1 MPFSG
6 YWIFL
11 QNKIQLPILLLSQLK
26 IKFLN
31 LLKDE
36 YPVQEVSSFFNL
48 LIESY
53 LGMNRLDFALKPGK
67 ELSLEEK
74 QKFES
79 AIQRLSLH
87 EPIQYIIG
95 ETEFFG
101 LKFKVDKNVLIPRPE
116 TEELV
121 QWVLDDVG
129 ESKNS
134 PKLKIL
140 DIGTGSGCIA
150 ISLAKNL
157 PNAEIFA
164 LDISEKAL
172 KIARENAGLNK
183 VNVNFIQ
190 ADILNL
196 EALTGKFDVVVSNPP
211 YVREMEKAEMHRNV
225 LENEPEMALYVKDT
239 DPLIFYGIIAK
250 LARAGLQEN
259 GNLYFEINQY
269 LAIETEEILKNSG
282 FKTELKKD
290 IFGNYRMLKGR

>member
-1 MPFSG
+1 M
-6 YWIFL
+6 
-11 QNKIQLPILLLSQLK
+11 LLSQLK

-36 YPVQEVSSFFNL
+36 YPAQEVNSFFNL

-67 ELSLEEK
+67 EISLEEK
-74 QKFES
+74 EKFES
-79 AIQRLSLH
+79 AIHRLSLH
-87 EPIQYIIG
+87 QPIQYIIG

-101 LKFKVDKNVLIPRPE
+101 LQFKVDKNVLIPRPE

-121 QWVLDDVG
+121 EWILSDVG
-129 ESKNS
+129 ESTNPS
-134 PKLKIL
+134 NLKIL

-172 KIARENAGLNK
+172 KTARENAGLNK
-183 VNVNFIQ
+183 VNVNFTQ

-196 EALTGKFDVVVSNPP
+196 EALTGKFDVIVSNPP
-211 YVREMEKAEMHRNV
+211 YVREMEKVEMHRNV

-239 DPLIFYGIIAK
+239 DPLIFYRIIAK
-250 LARAGLQEN
+250 LAEAGLQKY

-269 LAIETEEILKNSG
+269 LPNETEEILKNAG

-290 IFGNYRMLKGR
+290 IFGNYRMLRGRQKSNN

>member
-1 MPFSG
+1 M
-6 YWIFL
+6 
-11 QNKIQLPILLLSQLK
+11 LLSQLK

-36 YPVQEVSSFFNL
+36 YPAQEVSSFFNL

-67 ELSLEEK
+67 EISLEEK
-74 QKFES
+74 EKFES
-79 AIQRLSLH
+79 AIHGLSLH

-101 LKFKVDKNVLIPRPE
+101 LKFKVNKNVLIPRPE

-121 QWVLDDVG
+121 QWILDDVG
-129 ESKNS
+129 EAKN
-134 PKLKIL
+134 PQNLKIL

-157 PNAEIFA
+157 PDAEIFA
-164 LDISEKAL
+164 LDISENAL
-172 KIARENAGLNK
+172 ETARENAGLNK

-196 EALTGKFDVVVSNPP
+196 EALTGKFDVIVSNPP
-211 YVREMEKAEMHRNV
+211 YVREMEKAKMHRNV
-225 LENEPEMALYVKDT
+225 LENEPDMALYVKDT
-239 DPLIFYGIIAK
+239 DPLVFYRKITK
-250 LARAGLQEN
+250 LAQAGLKKN

-269 LAIETEEILKNSG
+269 LANETEEILKNSD
-282 FKTELKKD
+282 FRTELKKD
-290 IFGNYRMLKGR
+290 IFGNYRMLRGRKKSNN

>member
-1 MPFSG
+1 
-6 YWIFL
+6 
-11 QNKIQLPILLLSQLK
+11 LLSQLK

-36 YPVQEVSSFFNL
+36 YPAQEASSFFNL
-48 LIESY
+48 LTESY

-74 QKFES
+74 EKFEF
-79 AIQRLSLH
+79 AIGMLSLH

-101 LKFKVDKNVLIPRPE
+101 LKFKVNKNVLIPRPE

-121 QWVLDDVG
+121 QWILDDVR
-129 ESKNS
+129 ESKN
-134 PKLKIL
+134 PPNLKIL

-150 ISLAKNL
+150 ISLAKHL

-164 LDISEKAL
+164 LDISEIAL
-172 KIARENAGLNK
+172 KTARENAGLNK

-196 EALTGKFDVVVSNPP
+196 EALTGKFDVIVSNPP
-211 YVREMEKAEMHRNV
+211 YVREMEKVEMHRNV
-225 LENEPEMALYVKDT
+225 LDNEPDMALYVKDN

-250 LARAGLQEN
+250 LAQAGLQKN

-269 LAIETEEILKNSG
+269 LANETEEILKNSG
-282 FKTELKKD
+282 FETVLKQD
-290 IFGNYRMLKGR
+290 IFGNYRMLKGRRKSNN

>member
-1 MPFSG
+1 M
-6 YWIFL
+6 
-11 QNKIQLPILLLSQLK
+11 LLSQLK
-26 IKFLN
+26 LKFLN

-36 YPVQEVSSFFNL
+36 YPVQEVNSFFNF

-74 QKFES
+74 EKFES
-79 AIQRLSLH
+79 AIHRLILH

-101 LKFKVDKNVLIPRPE
+101 LKFKVNKNVLIPRPE

-121 QWVLDDVG
+121 QWILDDIR
-129 ESKNS
+129 ESKTPSN
-134 PKLKIL
+134 LKIL

-157 PNAEIFA
+157 PNAEIFT
-164 LDISEKAL
+164 LDISENAL
-172 KIARENAGLNK
+172 KTARENAGLNK
-183 VNVNFIQ
+183 VNVNFMQ

-196 EALTGKFDVVVSNPP
+196 EALSGKFDVIVSNPP

-225 LENEPEMALYVKDT
+225 LENEPDLALYVKDT
-239 DPLIFYGIIAK
+239 DPLIFYRKITK
-250 LARAGLQEN
+250 LAQAGLQEN

-269 LAIETEEILKNSG
+269 LANETEEILKNPG
-282 FKTELKKD
+282 FKTGLKKD
-290 IFGNYRMLKGR
+290 IFGNYRMLRGRKKSNN

>member
-1 MPFSG
+1 M
-6 YWIFL
+6 
-11 QNKIQLPILLLSQLK
+11 LLSQLK

-48 LIESY
+48 LSESY
-53 LGMNRLDFALKPGK
+53 LGMNRLDLALKPGK
-67 ELSLEEK
+67 ELSLIETE
-74 QKFES
+74 KFES
-79 AIQRLSLH
+79 AIHRLSQH

-101 LKFKVDKNVLIPRPE
+101 LKFKVDTNVLIPRPE

-121 QWVLDDVG
+121 QWILDDIR
-129 ESKNS
+129 ESENPS
-134 PKLKIL
+134 ILKIL

-157 PNAEIFA
+157 PDAEIFA
-164 LDISEKAL
+164 LDISENAL

-183 VNVNFIQ
+183 VEVNFIQ

-196 EALTGKFDVVVSNPP
+196 EAFTGKFNVIVSNPP
-211 YVREMEKAEMHRNV
+211 YVRELEKREMHRNV
-225 LENEPEMALYVKDT
+225 LEHEPDLALYVKNT
-239 DPLIFYGIIAK
+239 DPLIFYRRIAK
-250 LARAGLQEN
+250 LAKVGLQKS

-269 LAIETEEILKNSG
+269 LANETEEILKNSG
-282 FKTELKKD
+282 FKTGLKKD
-290 IFGNYRMLKGR
+290 IFGNYRMLKGRMNSNN

>member
-1 MPFSG
+1 M
-6 YWIFL
+6 
-11 QNKIQLPILLLSQLK
+11 LSQLK

-36 YPVQEVSSFFNL
+36 YPAQEVSSFFNL

-53 LGMNRLDFALKPGK
+53 LGMNRLDFALKQGK
-67 ELSLEEK
+67 ELTLEEK
-74 QKFES
+74 EKFES
-79 AIQRLSLH
+79 AIHRLSLH

-101 LKFKVDKNVLIPRPE
+101 LKFKVNKNVLIPRPE

-121 QWVLDDVG
+121 QWILDDVG
-129 ESKNS
+129 ESKTPSN
-134 PKLKIL
+134 LKIL

-157 PNAEIFA
+157 PNAEVFA

-172 KIARENAGLNK
+172 KTARENATLNK

-196 EALTGKFDVVVSNPP
+196 EALTGKFDIIVSNPP
-211 YVREMEKAEMHRNV
+211 YVREMEKVEMHLNV
-225 LENEPEMALYVKDT
+225 LENEPDLALYVKDI

-250 LARAGLQEN
+250 LAQAGPQKN
-259 GNLYFEINQY
+259 GDLYFEINQY
-269 LAIETEEILKNSG
+269 LAKETEEILKNFG

-290 IFGNYRMLKGR
+290 IFGNYRMLRGRRMSNN

>member
-1 MPFSG
+1 
-6 YWIFL
+6 
-11 QNKIQLPILLLSQLK
+11 LLSQLK

-36 YPVQEVSSFFNL
+36 YPVQEVTSFFNL
-48 LIESY
+48 LIEYY

-79 AIQRLSLH
+79 AIHRLSLH

-95 ETEFFG
+95 ETEFLG

-121 QWVLDDVG
+121 QWILDDVG
-129 ESKNS
+129 ESKNT

-157 PNAEIFA
+157 PGAEIFA

-172 KIARENAGLNK
+172 KTARENAGLNK

-196 EALTGKFDVVVSNPP
+196 EALTGKFDVIVSNPP
-211 YVREMEKAEMHRNV
+211 YVREMEKVEMHRNV
-225 LENEPEMALYVKDT
+225 LENEPDMALYVKDT
-239 DPLIFYGIIAK
+239 DPLIFYGTIAK
-250 LARAGLQEN
+250 LAQAGLQEN

-269 LAIETEEILKNSG
+269 LANETEEILKNSC
-282 FKTELKKD
+282 FNTELKKD
-290 IFGNYRMLKGR
+290 IFGNYRMLRGRK

>member
-1 MPFSG
+1 
-6 YWIFL
+6 
-11 QNKIQLPILLLSQLK
+11 LLLSQLK

-36 YPVQEVSSFFNL
+36 YPAQEVNSFFNL
-48 LIESY
+48 LTESY

-74 QKFES
+74 EKFEF
-79 AIQRLSLH
+79 ALYRLSLH

-101 LKFKVDKNVLIPRPE
+101 LKFNVNKNVLIPRPE

-121 QWVLDDVG
+121 QWILDDLG
-129 ESKNS
+129 ESKN
-134 PKLKIL
+134 PPNLKIL

-164 LDISEKAL
+164 LDISDIAL
-172 KIARENAGLNK
+172 KTARENAGLNK

-196 EALTGKFDVVVSNPP
+196 EALTGKFDVIVSNPP
-211 YVREMEKAEMHRNV
+211 YVREMEKVEMHRNV
-225 LENEPEMALYVKDT
+225 LDNEPDLALYVKDT

-250 LARAGLQEN
+250 LAQAGLQKN

-269 LAIETEEILKNSG
+269 LANETEEILKSSG
-282 FKTELKKD
+282 FTTGLKKD
-290 IFGNYRMLKGR
+290 IFENYRMLRGRKKSNN

>member
-1 MPFSG
+1 M
-6 YWIFL
+6 
-11 QNKIQLPILLLSQLK
+11 LLSQLK

-36 YPVQEVSSFFNL
+36 YPAQEVSSFFNL

-67 ELSLEEK
+67 EISLEEK
-74 QKFES
+74 DKFES
-79 AIQRLSLH
+79 AIHRLSLH

-101 LKFKVDKNVLIPRPE
+101 LKFKVNKNVLIPRPE

-121 QWVLDDVG
+121 QWLLDDVG

-134 PKLKIL
+134 SNLKIL

-172 KIARENAGLNK
+172 KTARENAGLNK

-196 EALTGKFDVVVSNPP
+196 EALTGKFDVIVSNPP
-211 YVREMEKAEMHRNV
+211 YVREMEKVEMHLNV
-225 LENEPEMALYVKDT
+225 LENEPELALYVKDT

-250 LARAGLQEN
+250 LAQAGLQKN

-269 LAIETEEILKNSG
+269 LANETEEILKNSG

-290 IFGNYRMLKGR
+290 IFGNYRMLRGRKKSNN

>member
-1 MPFSG
+1 M
-6 YWIFL
+6 
-11 QNKIQLPILLLSQLK
+11 LLSQLK

-48 LIESY
+48 LTEAY
-53 LGMNRLDFALKPGK
+53 LGMNRLDLALKPGK
-67 ELSLEEK
+67 ELSSEEK
-74 QKFES
+74 VKFES
-79 AIQRLSLH
+79 AIHRLSEH
-87 EPIQYIIG
+87 EPIQYILG

-121 QWVLDDVG
+121 QWILDDVI
-129 ESKNS
+129 ELNTSS
-134 PKLKIL
+134 KLKIL
-140 DIGTGSGCIA
+140 DLGTGSGCIA

-164 LDISEKAL
+164 LDISENAL
-172 KIARENAGLNK
+172 KTARKNADLNQ
-183 VNVNFIQ
+183 VNLKFIET
-190 ADILNL
+190 DILNL
-196 EALTGKFDVVVSNPP
+196 EELTGKFDVIVSNPP

-225 LENEPEMALYVKDT
+225 LENEPELALYVKDA
-239 DPLIFYGIIAK
+239 DSLIFYKKITK
-250 LARAGLQEN
+250 LAKESLQKN

-269 LAIETEEILKNSG
+269 LANETEEILKNTG

-290 IFGNYRMLKGR
+290 IFGNYRMLRGNKKLTN

>member
-1 MPFSG
+1 M
-6 YWIFL
+6 
-11 QNKIQLPILLLSQLK
+11 LLSQLK

-36 YPVQEVSSFFNL
+36 YPVQEMNSFFNL
-48 LIESY
+48 LTESY

-67 ELSLEEK
+67 ELTSGEK
-74 QKFES
+74 EKFEA
-79 AIQRLSLH
+79 AIYRLSQH

-101 LKFKVDKNVLIPRPE
+101 LKFKVDENVLIPRPE

-121 QWVLDDVG
+121 QWILNDLR
-129 ESKNS
+129 ESRIPS
-134 PKLKIL
+134 KLKIL

-157 PNAEIFA
+157 RNAEIFA

-172 KIARENAGLNK
+172 KTAKENAHLNK
-183 VNVNFIQ
+183 VNLKFIETN
-190 ADILNL
+190 ILNL
-196 EALTGKFDVVVSNPP
+196 DALIGKFDVIVSNPP

-225 LENEPEMALYVKDT
+225 LENEPDLALYVKNS
-239 DPLIFYGIIAK
+239 DPLIFYRKIAT
-250 LARAGLQEN
+250 LAEEGLQKN

-269 LAIETEEILKNSG
+269 LANETQEILKNTG
-282 FKTELKKD
+282 FKTELKRD
-290 IFGNYRMLKGR
+290 IFGNYRMLRGSKKSNN

>member
-1 MPFSG
+1 M
-6 YWIFL
+6 
-11 QNKIQLPILLLSQLK
+11 LLSQLK

-31 LLKDE
+31 LLKEE
-36 YPVQEVSSFFNL
+36 YPVQEVNSFFNL
-48 LIESY
+48 LTECY

-67 ELSLEEK
+67 EISSEEK
-74 QKFES
+74 EKFES
-79 AIQRLSLH
+79 AIYRLSQH

-121 QWVLDDVG
+121 QWILNDIK
-129 ESKNS
+129 ESRTPS
-134 PKLKIL
+134 KLRIL

-172 KIARENAGLNK
+172 KTARENADSNK
-183 VNVNFIQ
+183 VKVNFIQ
-190 ADILNL
+190 ADILNM
-196 EALTGKFDVVVSNPP
+196 EALTEKFDLIVSNPP

-225 LENEPEMALYVKDT
+225 LENEPDLALYVKDT
-239 DPLIFYGIIAK
+239 DPLIFYRKIAK
-250 LARAGLQEN
+250 LAEESLIKDGS
-259 GNLYFEINQY
+259 LYFEINQY
-269 LAIETEEILKNSG
+269 LANETKEILKNTG

-290 IFGNYRMLKGR
+290 IFGNYRMLRGSKNQTIEFKKDKF

>member
-1 MPFSG
+1 M
-6 YWIFL
+6 
-11 QNKIQLPILLLSQLK
+11 LLSQLK

-36 YPVQEVSSFFNL
+36 YPAQEASSFFNL

-74 QKFES
+74 EKFES
-79 AIQRLSLH
+79 ALHRLSLH
-87 EPIQYIIG
+87 EPVQYIIG

-101 LKFKVDKNVLIPRPE
+101 LKFKVNKNVLIPRPE

-121 QWVLDDVG
+121 QWILDNVA
-129 ESKNS
+129 ESKNPS
-134 PKLKIL
+134 NIKIL

-172 KIARENAGLNK
+172 KTAKENAGLNK

-196 EALTGKFDVVVSNPP
+196 EALTGKFDIIVSNPP
-211 YVREMEKAEMHRNV
+211 YVREMEKIEMHRNV
-225 LENEPEMALYVKDT
+225 LENEPDLALYVKDT
-239 DPLIFYGIIAK
+239 DPLIFYRLISK
-250 LARAGLQEN
+250 LARAGLQKN
-259 GNLYFEINQY
+259 GNIYFEINQY
-269 LAIETEEILKNSG
+269 LANETEEILKNSG

-290 IFGNYRMLKGR
+290 IFGNYRMLRGRKKSNNGIL

>member
-1 MPFSG
+1 
-6 YWIFL
+6 
-11 QNKIQLPILLLSQLK
+11 LLLSQLK

-36 YPVQEVSSFFNL
+36 YPVQEVNSFFNL
-48 LIESY
+48 LTECY
-53 LGMNRLDFALKPGK
+53 LGMSRLDFALRPEK
-67 ELSLEEK
+67 ELSSIEIE
-74 QKFES
+74 KFES
-79 AIQRLSLH
+79 AIHRLSLH

-101 LKFKVDKNVLIPRPE
+101 LKFKVDEHVLIPRPE

-121 QWVLDDVG
+121 QWLLDDIR
-129 ESKNS
+129 ELKNPS
-134 PKLKIL
+134 NLKIL

-172 KIARENAGLNK
+172 KTAKENAGLNK
-183 VNVNFIQ
+183 VKVNFIQ

-196 EALTGKFDVVVSNPP
+196 EALAGKFDIIVSNPP
-211 YVREMEKAEMHRNV
+211 YVREMEKTEMHRNV
-225 LENEPEMALYVKDT
+225 LENEPDLALYVKDT
-239 DPLIFYGIIAK
+239 DPLIFYKKITK
-250 LARAGLQEN
+250 LAEESLIKE

-269 LAIETEEILKNSG
+269 LANETEEILKNFG
-282 FKTELKKD
+282 FKTGLKKD
-290 IFGNYRMLKGR
+290 IFGNYRMLRGRKKSNN

>member
-1 MPFSG
+1 
-6 YWIFL
+6 
-11 QNKIQLPILLLSQLK
+11 LLLSQLK

-36 YPVQEVSSFFNL
+36 YPAQEVNSFFNL
-48 LIESY
+48 LIEFY

-67 ELSLEEK
+67 EISLEEK
-74 QKFES
+74 EKFES
-79 AIQRLSLH
+79 AIHRLSLH

-101 LKFKVDKNVLIPRPE
+101 LKFKVNKNVLIPRPE

-121 QWVLDDVG
+121 QWILDDFG
-129 ESKNS
+129 APKN
-134 PKLKIL
+134 PQNLKIL

-172 KIARENAGLNK
+172 KTARENAGLNK
-183 VNVNFIQ
+183 VNVDFIQ

-196 EALTGKFDVVVSNPP
+196 EALTGKFDVIVSNPP
-211 YVREMEKAEMHRNV
+211 YVREMEKAEMQLNV
-225 LENEPEMALYVKDT
+225 LENEPDMALYVQDT

-250 LARAGLQEN
+250 LAQAGLQKN

-269 LAIETEEILKNSG
+269 LANETEEILKNSG

-290 IFGNYRMLKGR
+290 IFGNYRMLRGRRNSNN

>member
-1 MPFSG
+1 
-6 YWIFL
+6 
-11 QNKIQLPILLLSQLK
+11 LLLSQLK

-36 YPVQEVSSFFNL
+36 YPAQEVSSFFNL

-67 ELSLEEK
+67 EISLEEK
-74 QKFES
+74 EKFES
-79 AIQRLSLH
+79 AIHGLSLH

-101 LKFKVDKNVLIPRPE
+101 LKFKVNKNVLIPRPE

-121 QWVLDDVG
+121 QWILDDVG
-129 ESKNS
+129 EAKN
-134 PKLKIL
+134 PQNLKIL

-157 PNAEIFA
+157 PDAEIFA
-164 LDISEKAL
+164 LDISENAL
-172 KIARENAGLNK
+172 ETARENAGLNK

-196 EALTGKFDVVVSNPP
+196 EALTGKFDVIVSNPP
-211 YVREMEKAEMHRNV
+211 YVREMEKAKMHRNV
-225 LENEPEMALYVKDT
+225 LENEPDMALYVKDT
-239 DPLIFYGIIAK
+239 DPLVFYRKITK
-250 LARAGLQEN
+250 LAQAGLKKN

-269 LAIETEEILKNSG
+269 LANETEEILKNSD
-282 FKTELKKD
+282 FRTELKKD
-290 IFGNYRMLKGR
+290 IFGNYRMLRGRKKSNN

>member
-1 MPFSG
+1 
-6 YWIFL
+6 
-11 QNKIQLPILLLSQLK
+11 LLLSQLK

-36 YPVQEVSSFFNL
+36 YPVQEVNSFFNL

-53 LGMNRLDFALKPGK
+53 LLMNRLDFALKPGK
-67 ELSLEEK
+67 EISLEEK
-74 QKFES
+74 EKFES
-79 AIQRLSLH
+79 AIQRLSKH
-87 EPIQYIIG
+87 KPIQYILG

-101 LKFKVDKNVLIPRPE
+101 LKFKVNKNVLIPRPE

-121 QWVLDDVG
+121 QWILDDVG
-129 ESKNS
+129 ASKNPS
-134 PKLKIL
+134 NLKIL

-157 PNAEIFA
+157 PDVEIFA
-164 LDISEKAL
+164 LDVSEKAL
-172 KIARENAGLNK
+172 KTARENAGLNG

-196 EALTGKFDVVVSNPP
+196 EALTGKFDIIVSNPP
-211 YVREMEKAEMHRNV
+211 YVREMEKVEMHRNV
-225 LENEPEMALYVKDT
+225 LENEPNLALYVKDT
-239 DPLIFYGIIAK
+239 DPLIFYGTIAK
-250 LARAGLQEN
+250 LAQVGLQNN

-269 LAIETEEILKNSG
+269 LAEETEDILKNTS

-290 IFGNYRMLKGR
+290 IFGNYRMLRGRKKSTN